1 MIAMQTEAPQMPAPA
16 LISTPTPAPGHAR
29 CTLYVKNLNEKV
41 RLDNL
46 KECLFSIFSRFG
58 RVIQVSAKR
67 NVVMRGQAFIV
78 FQNPAH
84 AQEALKKLNKV
95 PFFGKPME
103 VQWAKRDSDITLSP
117 MQADRAKKTRKR
129 VISKSYFQSAKFKE
143 RMTKKLALR
152 SKEMQGIEKL
162 NMNILDR
169 MLNPG
174 ASHAGPKSDKPNLA
188 TQKRL
193 NEPHSMLILEKLP
206 EISTEQLRGLFSGLE
221 GFKEIRH
228 ILSKRIALVNFEDS
242 NVASSA
248 LETVE
253 SHVFEGGDPICI
265 NFAKK

>member
-1 MIAMQTEAPQMPAPA
+1 MSSSIPKRAQF
-16 LISTPTPAPGHAR
+16 
-29 CTLYVKNLNEKV
+29 TLYVKNLNEKV

-58 RVIQVSAKR
+58 RVLQVSAKR

-78 FQNPAH
+78 FQSPAH
-84 AQEALKKLNKV
+84 AQEALNNLNKAL
-95 PFFGKPME
+95 FFGKPME

-117 MQADRAKKTRKR
+117 LQVDRARKTRKR
-129 VISKSYFQSAKFKE
+129 LISKNYFQSVKFKE
-143 RMTKKLALR
+143 RMAKKLALR
-152 SKEMQGIEKL
+152 SKEMEGIDKL

-169 MLNPG
+169 MLNPEG
-174 ASHAGPKSDKPNLA
+174 LKPGQTLPGRNPDRSALS

-206 EISTEQLRGLFSGLE
+206 DISTDKLRELFSKLD

-228 ILSKRIALVNFEDS
+228 IHSKRIALVNFED
-242 NVASSA
+242 ASAASLA

-253 SHVFEGGDPICI
+253 THVFEGGEPISI